1 MYYKETGV
9 SHETEGQGCEYTAAV
24 GNQRTRGMN
33 AGDVHSLHSFSLEG
47 ENSGSGM
54 QAGHS
59 FVRDNPKCSADL
71 FTKLPPELP
80 THITC
85 SVTMGPMCLKPRLIP
100 PYQ

>member
-1 MYYKETGV
+1 MGHRDSKRNR
-9 SHETEGQGCEYTAAV
+9 A
-24 GNQRTRGMN
+24 RGRL
-33 AGDVHSLHSFSLEG
+33 GGGPCTPQSLESLHNFSLEG